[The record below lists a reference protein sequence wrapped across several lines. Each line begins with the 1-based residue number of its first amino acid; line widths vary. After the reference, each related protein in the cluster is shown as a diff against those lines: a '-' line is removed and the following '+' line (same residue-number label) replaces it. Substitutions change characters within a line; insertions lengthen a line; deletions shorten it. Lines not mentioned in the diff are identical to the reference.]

1 MGWNIFFFIIAFGSE
16 YCNGLEMDICKGL
29 VLVSFICYL
38 NSGYFLKPKLDY
50 LLVTWFISSTEDL
63 DRV

>member
-16 YCNGLEMDICKGL
+16 YCNGLEMDIRKDL

-38 NSGYFLKPKLDY
+38 NN
-50 LLVTWFISSTEDL
+50 
-63 DRV
+63 